1 MAGQVDESVDG
12 VEVERLLGVEDD
24 VDGGTSCVA
33 GLLSCFAKL
42 FSCCDDELVGDG
54 AGGAKRKRSNEEA
67 DEDEDDEGS
76 GDSASLDPVA
86 ESTET
91 AVSVEVS
98 DSDEPAIA
106 QAHAWL
112 AEKRVQPAGEAA
124 AADHVSAWLAHQVLA
139 RKGRAGGGRRVR
151 EQRVAVVGN

>member
-67 DEDEDDEGS
+67 DEDEDDESS

-98 DSDEPAIA
+98 DSDEPAVA

-112 AEKRVQPAGEAA
+112 AELDERGK
-124 AADHVSAWLAHQVLA
+124 VSAITDFVKRRFKLSEKVSNPFGPPFSLA
-139 RKGRAGGGRRVR
+139 
-151 EQRVAVVGN
+151 